1 MIPVQFPIK
10 KTHQLGDWLTML
22 LKLPGSIST
31 VTSQSIAKPKS
42 SRTLR
47 KIRRKSYIRGI
58 LGDFIVNQQK

>member
-1 MIPVQFPIK
+1 
-10 KTHQLGDWLTML
+10 ML

-58 LGDFIVNQQK
+58 LGILGDFMVNQQK